1 MDFPVSALDYPWS
14 KPRLPGSSVT
24 EASLNTADSSP
35 QPASPSLWKVSF
47 NHCGGGGGREG
58 GRWRRQWGW
67 RGGEWLGTTAIL
79 PCRPGQNALALPS
92 VALNIEVSD
101 GCLDGRERGD
111 GDRSPVRSKQDEI
124 EGYHLCIRTTK
135 HFVNLSN
142 RHPKQNMDKT
152 SPKQESQKKSSSE
165 KVILKH
171 VSETWQNMN

>member
-101 GCLDGRERGD
+101 GCLDGRERRWRQIPSEIKAGWNR
-111 GDRSPVRSKQDEI
+111 GISLVHQNYKAFGQFEQQTSKIKYGQNF
-124 EGYHLCIRTTK
+124 TK
-135 HFVNLSN
+135 TRIS
-142 RHPKQNMDKT
+142 
-152 SPKQESQKKSSSE
+152 KKSSSE